1 MTVRRWEGIIMDYLN
16 IQDRPILG
24 YGTINNSYV
33 NTHISSYLLS
43 SNGIVS
49 TFARFGIVLGLL
61 INIVFIRNT
70 NYIDKLFRQKYCM
83 FYILYMTL
91 SISYSFT
98 TLALMIA
105 LCSSNLWIS
114 KYSKII
120 SNRTILHFSSIVTV
134 CYNSEKTNCPN
145 VRICPCARV

>member
-114 KYSKII
+114 KSQKYIK
-120 SNRTILHFSSIVTV
+120 
-134 CYNSEKTNCPN
+134 
-145 VRICPCARV
+145 

>member
-114 KYSKII
+114 KSQKYIKW
-120 SNRTILHFSSIVTV
+120 TILHFSQSLQSATIVKN
-134 CYNSEKTNCPN
+134 YCPN